1 MLRRIFDIITFPFY
15 LVYLFVSFPFYLAKI
30 IIEAKIEDQKR
41 SGRKRKKLTNDE
53 LVEVGKFLFPNYLS
67 DFQIFISSF
76 LHNKAKFISEN
87 KVLLLS
93 YDNFEMNKLKP
104 IDVIYIFGDS
114 KKLLN
119 LTDWR
124 GEENESE
131 IEIFLEENF
140 QISSDWKNTIKLRKA
155 SDEDDQYEEGFIID
169 LFKAIDKD
177 LKPLHKRLV
186 FLDLGWDS
194 YSYTIVKQSSHKI
207 LTERFGSLFH
217 GTEHL
222 VK

>member
-140 QISSDWKNTIKLRKA
+140 QPK
-155 SDEDDQYEEGFIID
+155 Y
-169 LFKAIDKD
+169 
-177 LKPLHKRLV
+177 
-186 FLDLGWDS
+186 
-194 YSYTIVKQSSHKI
+194 
-207 LTERFGSLFH
+207 FH
-217 GTEHL
+217 QH
-222 VK
+222 